1 MARNARFSVALH
13 VLAHMVD
20 AREPRSSEEL
30 AGCIGTNAVVVR
42 RTMAGLR
49 EAGIVS
55 SSRGA
60 GGGWLLSRKPADI
73 TLRDVYAALGD
84 RLLQGIDVTGRAAG
98 RVGGRC
104 SIQRA
109 VAGALDEFMEDAE
122 ALLAARLGGITL
134 EDIAC
139 ARTKQS

>member
-13 VLAHMVD
+13 LLAHMAN
-20 AREPRSSEEL
+20 ARGPRSSEDL
-30 AGCIGTNAVVVR
+30 AGCIGTNPVVVR
-42 RTMAGLR
+42 RTLAGLR

-60 GGGWLLSRKPADI
+60 GGGWLLSRRPAAI
-73 TLRDVYAALGD
+73 SLRDVYLALGD
-84 RLLQGIDVTGRAAG
+84 RLLQGIDVTGTAAG
-98 RVGGRC
+98 RRHGRC

-109 VAGALDEFMEDAE
+109 VAGRLDEFMEDAE

-134 EDIAC
+134 EEIAC